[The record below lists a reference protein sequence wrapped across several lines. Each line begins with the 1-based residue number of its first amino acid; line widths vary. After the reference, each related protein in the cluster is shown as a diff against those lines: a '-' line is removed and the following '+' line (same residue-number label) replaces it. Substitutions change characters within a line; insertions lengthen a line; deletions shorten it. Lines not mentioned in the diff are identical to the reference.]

1 MYIIRSLIKKLYISP
16 QTPQHKTLDSSLL
29 QITDILDFTF
39 TPLIAL
45 KGLLMRLD
53 YFASNVLEQSVS
65 EISFWLDVIFLK

>member
-1 MYIIRSLIKKLYISP
+1 MYINRSLKLYISP
-16 QTPQHKTLDSSLL
+16 QTPKHKTLDSSLL

-39 TPLIAL
+39 IPLIAL

-53 YFASNVLEQSVS
+53 YFVSNVLEHSIS

>member
-1 MYIIRSLIKKLYISP
+1 MYINRSLKLYIYP
-16 QTPQHKTLDSSLL
+16 QTPKHKTLDSSLL

-39 TPLIAL
+39 IPLIAL

-53 YFASNVLEQSVS
+53 YFVSNVLEHSIS